1 MKIKK
6 ITDSFNY
13 AIEGIIFAVKTQR
26 NMRIHFA
33 IATLVLL
40 ASLFFD
46 LSKLE
51 ILLLFFTITLVIV
64 LEMVNT
70 AIEVTIDLNANYY
83 HPLAKIAKNVAA
95 GAVLIAA
102 LTSVLVGYLLFFDKL
117 KLVTNTII
125 FKIKQSDPTV
135 VFICLILIIIITVVI
150 KAFYGRGTP
159 LKGGM
164 PSGHSAVAFGSATAI
179 SLLTQDTLIITLAFF
194 LAFIVAQSRVEG
206 KIHSIYEVTVGA
218 IIGTLVA
225 IIIFKLL

>member
-1 MKIKK
+1 MKMKK
-6 ITDSFNY
+6 ITESFNH
-13 AIEGIIFAVKTQR
+13 AIEGVIFAIKTQR

-46 LSKLE
+46 LSKFE

-64 LEMVNT
+64 LEMINT

-95 GAVLIAA
+95 GAVLISA

-117 KLVTNTII
+117 KLVTNTVI

-135 VFICLILIIIITVVI
+135 VFICLILITIITVVI

-164 PSGHSAVAFGSATAI
+164 PSGHSAVAFGVATAI

-194 LAFIVAQSRVEG
+194 LAFVVAQSRVEG